1 MIKVRD
7 FDFNER
13 MEDVKVEW
21 VNGGYEVFS
30 QVM

>member
-21 VNGGYEVFS
+21 VNGGYEAYS
-30 QVM
+30 